1 MKFLERL
8 RILSVLIFVAFL
20 SMAVRIADVATG
32 WQPYAGA
39 SIALAEDQ
47 KKAADDTH
55 ADSPKTQNQNVD
67 PADMK
72 AETQKLREKWKDASD
87 SDLDFS
93 GIKEELV
100 RELAERRKKLMGR
113 ERDIDR
119 RDALLKAAEK
129 ELDRK
134 YQELEKL
141 RSGIQELL
149 KEQSEEEQAR
159 ITSLVKIYEGM
170 KAKDAARIFNTLD
183 MDVLL
188 SVMSR
193 MSERKLAPILAE
205 MDADKA
211 RTVTILLAEQ
221 KSLPKLPEK

>member
-20 SMAVRIADVATG
+20 SMAVRVVDVATG
-32 WQPYAGA
+32 WQPSAGPA
-39 SIALAEDQ
+39 QALAKEE
-47 KKAADDTH
+47 KKPETEKKMETSKDSGKDSGKDTQ
-55 ADSPKTQNQNVD
+55 S
-67 PADMK
+67 
-72 AETQKLREKWKDASD
+72 ETQKLREKWKDASD
-87 SDLDFS
+87 SDMDFS
-93 GIKEELV
+93 GIREELV
-100 RELAERRKKLMGR
+100 RELAERRKKLLAR
-113 ERDIDR
+113 EQEIDR

-141 RSGIQELL
+141 RNGIQDLL
-149 KEQSEEEQAR
+149 KTQSEEEEAR
-159 ITSLVKIYEGM
+159 IASLVKIYEGM
-170 KAKDAARIFNTLD
+170 KAKDSARIFNTLD

-193 MSERKLAPILAE
+193 MSERKSAPILAE
-205 MDADKA
+205 MDAEKA